1 MIYREYVTETLK
13 FFANNNGA
21 DIDRYYDIIH
31 GDTSKTSEK
40 QADTAETAKQK
51 VLAEFER
58 LGGGRN
64 NGCI

>member
-31 GDTSKTSEK
+31 GDTSKTGEK